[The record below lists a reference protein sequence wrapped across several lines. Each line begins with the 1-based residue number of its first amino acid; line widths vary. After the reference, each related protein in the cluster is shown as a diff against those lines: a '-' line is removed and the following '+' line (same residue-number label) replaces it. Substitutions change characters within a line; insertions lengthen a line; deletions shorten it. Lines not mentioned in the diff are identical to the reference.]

1 VNLVLA
7 IILTSSLFVVFKY
20 YKIFKVSLIQAICI
34 NYIVCLAVG
43 FLFTFTTA
51 PSENM
56 MPAYW
61 AGFGAG
67 LLFLPIF
74 WLMGYTTQTMGLTV
88 AAIAN
93 KTSMVI
99 PATVILLLEPKLMAQ
114 FTSWKFIAILLS
126 LSAIILSNLNPQ
138 KGNPGFN
145 KQLLI
150 LPFLVFLGGALV
162 DLSIN
167 LAAYYTDPLYAAWIP
182 VGAFSAAALSGIIVL
197 VYRGIKWNESLPLRS
212 VLGGIAMGIP
222 NFFSLYFV
230 VRTLDEYQNDGATV
244 YPLINTG
251 TILLNVLLALLLFQ
265 EKVNKYMV
273 AGILCAMLS
282 IGLMS
287 WAF

>member
-1 VNLVLA
+1 MNLVLS
-7 IILTSSLFVVFKY
+7 IILTSSLFVVFNY

-34 NYIVCLAVG
+34 NYMVCLAVG

-56 MPAYW
+56 MPSYW

-67 LLFLPIF
+67 LFFLPIF

-99 PATVILLLEPKLMAQ
+99 PAMVILLLEPKLMAQ
-114 FTSWKFIAILLS
+114 FTVWKFVAILLS
-126 LSAIILSNLNPQ
+126 LSAIILSNLNTQ

-145 KQLLI
+145 RQLLI
-150 LPFLVFLGGALV
+150 LPFLVFLGGAIV
-162 DLSIN
+162 DLAIN

-182 VGAFSAAALSGIIVL
+182 VGAFTAAALSGTTVL
-197 VYRGIKWNESLPLRS
+197 VFRGLRWNETLPLRS
-212 VLGGIAMGIP
+212 VIGGIAMGIP

-251 TILLNVLLALLLFQ
+251 TILLNAVLAILLF
-265 EKVNKYMV
+265 KDKLNKYMV
-273 AGILCAMLS
+273 AGILCAIAS
-282 IGLMS
+282 ICLMS
-287 WAF
+287 RA